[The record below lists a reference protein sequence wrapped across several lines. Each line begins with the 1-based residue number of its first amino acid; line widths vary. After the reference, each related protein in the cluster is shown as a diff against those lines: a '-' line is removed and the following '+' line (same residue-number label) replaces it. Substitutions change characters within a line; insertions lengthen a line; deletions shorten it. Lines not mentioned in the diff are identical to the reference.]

1 MFTTLMTLVAIIAP
15 VPALISSIKQRVTPF
30 RAVLQGLITG
40 AVAALMVMVIGDM
53 AGSNVF
59 DEMFQA
65 INVTIDAMAN
75 DPNMKAMLGEG
86 LSTEDVTQTLAE
98 IYSQAIQLLPG
109 TIFVITTVASY
120 IEYIILSKIYK
131 PGGIKAIPMTQLK
144 EFDLPRNIA
153 FVWLALYVLSMLI
166 TSTGM
171 IDNNMIFL
179 NINYIFDF
187 AFCIQGF
194 SLILM
199 FAYTKRIPKALAV
212 IAIIVIYCTN
222 LGQTVLMLAGFT
234 DIVFG
239 LKQRMRRV
247 A

>member
-1 MFTTLMTLVAIIAP
+1 M
-15 VPALISSIKQRVTPF
+15 LIS
-30 RAVLQGLITG
+30 
-40 AVAALMVMVIGDM
+40 
-53 AGSNVF
+53 
-59 DEMFQA
+59 
-65 INVTIDAMAN
+65 
-75 DPNMKAMLGEG
+75 
-86 LSTEDVTQTLAE
+86 
-98 IYSQAIQLLPG
+98 
-109 TIFVITTVASY
+109 AS
-120 IEYIILSKIYK
+120 
-131 PGGIKAIPMTQLK
+131 
-144 EFDLPRNIA
+144 
-153 FVWLALYVLSMLI
+153 
-166 TSTGM
+166 GM